1 MFQSSGYKR
10 FLSHVF
16 WSVFFANVGYI
27 LCDNFEGYN
36 TEEFSLMLSFGH
48 QCQLYL
54 SLVNVGYTLLCS
66 PFCVEGVTVVA
77 ETTTNLGL
85 LLSLRLKSSRFFLH
99 MIR

>member
-1 MFQSSGYKR
+1 M
-10 FLSHVF
+10 
-16 WSVFFANVGYI
+16 FFANVGYI
-27 LCDNFEGYN
+27 LCDNFEDCN

-54 SLVNVGYTLLCS
+54 SLVNIGYTLLCS